1 MAITTQQFN
10 KMFAKEKSKGL
21 AKRVNKKFEIALNKT
36 ANKSSVKKIFMES
49 EVRLTK
55 KFDKI
60 ISILDN
66 LAKQHEIFKIE
77 LAEKKRAGLL
87 RRKKLLK
94 DGLL

>member
-1 MAITTQQFN
+1 MTLTLEQFN
-10 KMFAKEKSKGL
+10 KLASEKKPKGL
-21 AKRVNKKFEIALNKT
+21 AERVNKKFEIALNKA
-36 ANKSSVKKIFMES
+36 ANKSSVKKTFMES
-49 EVRLTK
+49 EERLAK

-60 ISILDN
+60 LSILDN

-77 LAEKKRAGLL
+77 LAKKKRAGLL